1 MEEQEINLS
10 NNDINNNAMIPPS
23 SNGDISEN
31 KESSVINTQN
41 KQQSIPTRSEI
52 GGDVNNPEMKKLQ
65 AQYFE
70 KYINETGIAI
80 AFQLIFSE
88 LITKK
93 IPVSDYYTY
102 TAKRLRDFEN
112 QKANFPKNNINN
124 I

>member
-41 KQQSIPTRSEI
+41 KQSIPTKSEI
-52 GGDVNNPEMKKLQ
+52 GGDINNPEMKKLQ

-93 IPVSDYYTY
+93 IPVSEYYTY

-112 QKANFPKNNINN
+112 QKENFPKNNPNKI
-124 I
+124 

>member
-10 NNDINNNAMIPPS
+10 NNENNNELMQPS

-41 KQQSIPTRSEI
+41 KQSAPTRSDI
-52 GGDVNNPEMKKLQ
+52 NIDMNNPEMKKMQ

-70 KYINETGIAI
+70 KYINETGIAV

-93 IPVSDYYTY
+93 IPVNDYYTY
-102 TAKRLRDFEN
+102 TAKRLREFGKQKDDFA
-112 QKANFPKNNINN
+112 KK
-124 I
+124 

>member
-41 KQQSIPTRSEI
+41 KQSIPTKSEI
-52 GGDVNNPEMKKLQ
+52 GGDINNPEMKKLQ

-93 IPVSDYYTY
+93 IPVSEYYTY

-112 QKANFPKNNINN
+112 QKENFPKNNLNKI
-124 I
+124 

>member
-41 KQQSIPTRSEI
+41 KQSIPTRSEI
-52 GGDVNNPEMKKLQ
+52 GGDMNNPEMKKLQ

-93 IPVSDYYTY
+93 IPVSEYYTY

-112 QKANFPKNNINN
+112 QKENFPKNNLNKI
-124 I
+124 